1 MSRAYLIESRC
12 VMISEARKKAVKAF
26 NRRLKKATGL
36 EKETLLAFVQEA
48 GQTASGNLST
58 KAIVSTQTIKS
69 FARSK
74 KSELPKKLAKYRTP
88 VTKRKKLTPR
98 ERLER
103 EQQFRERHGLQ
114 YTSQYQEAERLL
126 SNPLAS
132 EKVIKRYAVHTKV
145 GSEEYLQQK
154 IESRINK
161 IRYFAYREESTN
173 ADAQRMVQ
181 ALDDGLRKLDKDD
194 LNKLLDDIES
204 RNKTLIEDYEKDLDI
219 GGVAVIPFA
228 RE

>member
-1 MSRAYLIESRC
+1 M
-12 VMISEARKKAVKAF
+12 VSEARKKAVKAF

-58 KAIVSTQTIKS
+58 KAIAYTQTIKS
-69 FARSK
+69 FTKSK
-74 KSELPKKLAKYRTP
+74 KSELSKKLSKYRTP
-88 VTKRKKLTPR
+88 VAKRKKLTPR

-114 YTSQYQEAERLL
+114 YTSKYQESERLL
-126 SNPLAS
+126 DNPLAS
-132 EKVIKRYAVHTKV
+132 EKAIKKYAVHTKV
-145 GSEEYLQQK
+145 DSEEYLQQK
-154 IESRINK
+154 VESRINK
-161 IRYFAYREESTN
+161 IRYFAYREESSNT
-173 ADAQRMVQ
+173 DAQRMIQ
-181 ALDDGLRKLDKDD
+181 ALDDGLRKLDKNT

-204 RNKTLIEDYEKDLDI
+204 RNATLIEDYEKDLDI
-219 GGVAVIPFA
+219 GGIAVIPFA

>member
-1 MSRAYLIESRC
+1 
-12 VMISEARKKAVKAF
+12 MISQARKRVVKQF

-58 KAIVSTQTIKS
+58 KAIASTQTIKS
-69 FARSK
+69 FTKSK
-74 KSELPKKLAKYRTP
+74 KSELSTKLTKYRTP
-88 VTKRKKLTPR
+88 VAKRKKLTPR

-114 YTSQYQEAERLL
+114 YTSKYQEAERLL
-126 SNPLAS
+126 DNPLAS
-132 EKVIKRYAVHTKV
+132 EKAIKKYAAHTKV
-145 GSEEYLQQK
+145 GSEAYLQLK
-154 IESRINK
+154 VESRINK
-161 IRYFAYREESTN
+161 IRYFAYREESSST
-173 ADAQRMVQ
+173 DAQRMIQ
-181 ALDDGLRKLDKDD
+181 ALDEGIRKLDKNT

-204 RNKTLIEDYEKDLDI
+204 RNATLIEDYEKDLDI

>member
-1 MSRAYLIESRC
+1 
-12 VMISEARKKAVKAF
+12 MISEARKKAVKAF

-69 FARSK
+69 FAKSK
-74 KSELPKKLAKYRTP
+74 KSELSKKLTKYRTP

-114 YTSQYQEAERLL
+114 YTSKYQEAERLL

-132 EKVIKRYAVHTKV
+132 EKAIKRYAVHTKI

-154 IESRINK
+154 LESRINK

-173 ADAQRMVQ
+173 ADAQRFVQ
-181 ALDDGLRKLDKDD
+181 ALDDGIRKLDNDT
-194 LNKLLDDIES
+194 LNKLFDDIES

-219 GGVAVIPFA
+219 GGIAVIPFA

>member
-1 MSRAYLIESRC
+1 M
-12 VMISEARKKAVKAF
+12 VSEARKKAVKAF

-58 KAIVSTQTIKS
+58 KAIANTQTIKS
-69 FARSK
+69 FTKSK
-74 KSELPKKLAKYRTP
+74 KSELSKKLSKYRTP
-88 VTKRKKLTPR
+88 VAKRKKLTPR

-114 YTSQYQEAERLL
+114 YTSKYQEAERLL
-126 SNPLAS
+126 DNPLAS
-132 EKVIKRYAVHTKV
+132 EKAIKKYAVHTKV

-154 IESRINK
+154 VESRINK
-161 IRYFAYREESTN
+161 IRYFSYREESSNT
-173 ADAQRMVQ
+173 DAQRMIQ
-181 ALDDGLRKLDKDD
+181 ALDDGLRKLDKDA

-204 RNKTLIEDYEKDLDI
+204 RNATLIKDYEKDLDI

>member
-1 MSRAYLIESRC
+1 
-12 VMISEARKKAVKAF
+12 MISQARKRVVKQF

-58 KAIVSTQTIKS
+58 KAIANTQTIKS
-69 FARSK
+69 FTKSK
-74 KSELPKKLAKYRTP
+74 KSELSKKLTKYRTP

-173 ADAQRMVQ
+173 ADAQRMVR

>member
-1 MSRAYLIESRC
+1 
-12 VMISEARKKAVKAF
+12 MISEARKKAVKAF

-74 KSELPKKLAKYRTP
+74 KSELPKKLTKYRTP

-132 EKVIKRYAVHTKV
+132 EKAIKRYAVHTKV

>member
-1 MSRAYLIESRC
+1 
-12 VMISEARKKAVKAF
+12 MISEARKKAVKAF

-74 KSELPKKLAKYRTP
+74 KSELPKKLTKYRTP

-103 EQQFRERHGLQ
+103 EQQFRERHGLA
-114 YTSQYQEAERLL
+114 YSSKYQEAERLL

-132 EKVIKRYAVHTKV
+132 KKAIKKYAVHAKI
-145 GSEEYLQQK
+145 GSEEYLQLK
-154 IESRINK
+154 LESRINK

-173 ADAQRMVQ
+173 TDAQRFVQ
-181 ALDDGLRKLDKDD
+181 ALDDGIRKLDNDT

-219 GGVAVIPFA
+219 GSVAVIPFA

>member
-1 MSRAYLIESRC
+1 M
-12 VMISEARKKAVKAF
+12 VSEARKKAVKAF

-58 KAIVSTQTIKS
+58 KAIASTQTIKS
-69 FARSK
+69 FTKSK
-74 KSELPKKLAKYRTP
+74 KSELPKKLTKYRTP
-88 VTKRKKLTPR
+88 TVKRKKLTPR

-114 YTSQYQEAERLL
+114 YSSKYQEAERLL
-126 SNPLAS
+126 GNPLAS
-132 EKVIKRYAVHTKV
+132 EKAIKKYAQHDKI
-145 GSEEYLQQK
+145 GSEEYTQQS

-161 IRYFAYREESTN
+161 IRYFAYREENSN
-173 ADAQRMVQ
+173 ADAKKMIQ
-181 ALDDGLRKLDKDD
+181 ALDDGIRKMDKDV
-194 LNKLLDDIES
+194 LNEMLDSIEN
-204 RNKTLIEDYEKDLDI
+204 RNRTLIEDYEKDLDI
-219 GGVAVIPFA
+219 GGIAVIPFA